1 VCVLGGGDGLLWL
14 EGGGQDEFVVKMLVC
29 GHEVLLQALW
39 VHEWVRTTN
48 LCVRVRVCMCVCV

>member
-1 VCVLGGGDGLLWL
+1 MLGGGDGLLWL

-48 LCVRVRVCMCVCV
+48 LCVRLWCVAV